1 MTQTSVF
8 SLDFA
13 AATDIGCQRGNNEDS
28 FGYDAER
35 HVYVVCDGMG
45 GSAAGEIAS
54 GMAVRALI
62 ETFEAQSPD
71 DNAARDFVPVE
82 ARLLNAVHA
91 ANRFVREAA
100 EANPQLLGMGSTLVC
115 ACLDGARV
123 VIGNVGDSR
132 AYLIRNGVCAQVTL
146 DHSLLDEQMRM
157 GLLTA
162 EEAAASNL
170 HSVITRAIGATD
182 AVEPDFFAV
191 ALNLDDMLLL
201 ASDGLTRYAQPEE
214 IAAVAQTGAELATI
228 CNGLIEIAKQRGGAD
243 NITCMVLR
251 AVEKPVAA

>member
-45 GSAAGEIAS
+45 GSAAGEVAS

-71 DNAARDFVPVE
+71 GDGDGELMPVE
-82 ARLLNAVHA
+82 TRLMHAVHA

-100 EANPQLLGMGSTLVC
+100 GANPQLHGMGSKLVC

-132 AYLIRNGVCAQVTL
+132 AYLIRDGKAACLTNDHTQVG
-146 DHSLLDEQMRM
+146 EMVRMRI
-157 GLLTA
+157 LSADKVRTHT
-162 EEAAASNL
+162 NR
-170 HSVITRAIGATD
+170 SV
-182 AVEPDFFAV
+182 
-191 ALNLDDMLLL
+191 LNKCSQLP
-201 ASDGLTRYAQPEE
+201 QPF
-214 IAAVAQTGAELATI
+214 T
-228 CNGLIEIAKQRGGAD
+228 
-243 NITCMVLR
+243 
-251 AVEKPVAA
+251 